1 MNKATI
7 IFTGLLGLVLAGS
20 SLAQGNA
27 TAGESK
33 SALCASCHGP
43 GGQGQSQMPETP
55 KLAGQNAN
63 YLIKQLSDFKSGA
76 RSDITMTA
84 MAAGLSEQD
93 MLDIAAYY
101 AAQSV
106 SVEGADPGSVEIA
119 EVLYRAG
126 NQDISVAAC
135 TACHSP
141 TGHGNAPAGFPV
153 LSGQLPQYTLK
164 QLKAFRAG
172 ERGNDANAVMRTVV
186 ERLTDKELEA
196 LASYVSGLH

>member
-1 MNKATI
+1 MTRL
-7 IFTGLLGLVLAGS
+7 T
-20 SLAQGNA
+20 
-27 TAGESK
+27 
-33 SALCASCHGP
+33 ALCASCHGP
-43 GGQGQSQMPETP
+43 SGQSQMPETP

-63 YLIKQLSDFKSGA
+63 YLIKQLNDFKSGA

-84 MAAGLSEQD
+84 MVAGLSAQD
-93 MLDIAAYY
+93 ILDIAAYY
-101 AAQSV
+101 AAQTV
-106 SVEGADPGSVEIA
+106 NVEGADPASVEIA

-126 NQDISVAAC
+126 NQEIAVAAC

-141 TGHGNAPAGFPV
+141 TGNGNAPAGFPV
-153 LSGQLPQYTLK
+153 LSGQHPQYTLK

-172 ERGNDANAVMRTVV
+172 ERSNDSNAMMRTVV